1 MGIRFDPL
9 NDGTQPTVQPYGST
23 GGVVRSGPH
32 NLLNDRDFSLPGRGP
47 ITVRPIDAGDFLF
60 ALGLWNVGG
69 DDRLDLSFFDSMG
82 NLMERVVSDTGSGF
96 FGIVNEMGASF
107 AVVNFVGGNGYAPTD
122 DWQTAT
128 RTTFE
133 ETVPVPA
140 ALPLFL
146 TALGA
151 GLFGRRL
158 GRRTA

>member
-1 MGIRFDPL
+1 MSDRVEISGLSVDRGLYQLVEEIAAGTGVSV
-9 NDGTQPTVQPYGST
+9 DGFWQ
-23 GGVVRSGPH
+23 
-32 NLLNDRDFSLPGRGP
+32 SL
-47 ITVRPIDAGDFLF
+47 A
-60 ALGLWNVGG
+60 A
-69 DDRLDLSFFDSMG
+69 
-82 NLMERVVSDTGSGF
+82 
-96 FGIVNEMGASF
+96 IVNEMGASF